1 MLASGGLR
9 AGAAQAG
16 AGAETT
22 AHTGMQWLSCAASG
36 RLMHYNACMRTTIEL
51 SDPVYRR
58 LKSVAIDRG
67 MRGFSPIVEEAL
79 SEYFQSELHRSRL
92 TEAIAA
98 AEGAWSEEDVAE
110 WEREREQAWATWSL
124 PRS

>member
-1 MLASGGLR
+1 
-9 AGAAQAG
+9 
-16 AGAETT
+16 
-22 AHTGMQWLSCAASG
+22 
-36 RLMHYNACMRTTIEL
+36 MHYNACMRTTIEL
-51 SDPVYRR
+51 SDPVYRH

-79 SEYFQSELHRSRL
+79 SEYFQSESHRSRL
-92 TEAIAA
+92 TDAIAA